1 MNRTW
6 AIAIV
11 IVHLVVTTP
20 HSIAHTSLQIE
31 MLLWQN
37 IFIGVVIILAPI
49 VAAVLVWRRKQ
60 LGFVL
65 LALSMAGS
73 LLFGV
78 YYHFSAA
85 GADNVSSHMGHEWG
99 STFMITAV
107 LLAIVE
113 LVGTV
118 IGVSGIRRPV

>member
-1 MNRTW
+1 MNRVW

-11 IVHLVVTTP
+11 IGHLIVTTP

-49 VAAVLVWRRKQ
+49 VAAVLVWRRRQ
-60 LGFVL
+60 FGFFL

-78 YYHFSAA
+78 YYHFIAA
-85 GADNVSSHMGHEWG
+85 GADNVATHMGHASG

-113 LVGTV
+113 LVGV
-118 IGVSGIRRPV
+118 LIGVAGMRTPQ